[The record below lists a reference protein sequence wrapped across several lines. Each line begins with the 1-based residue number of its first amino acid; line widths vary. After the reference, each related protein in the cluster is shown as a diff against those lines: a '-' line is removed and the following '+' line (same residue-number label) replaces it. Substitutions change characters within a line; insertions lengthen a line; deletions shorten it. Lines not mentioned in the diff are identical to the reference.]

1 MHTRI
6 HPNTRTKVHTHIH
19 TQTGRHTRD
28 SVLSLFC
35 SRSLSMY
42 QLFLY
47 FLSSSYSPTSHSV
60 SIIMKQTFVT
70 HKSFLSSIFHVGASL
85 DLWLRYIFLQ
95 LTWVAFVIVT
105 FYLHFL
111 REVLHPNAI
120 SLQSYTKG
128 PWTLDGW
135 MERLDQT
142 TDLKPTSMYKLLVEL
157 NSVTFGPLKLLHKKN
172 GRSGNSKQTKVVP
185 KQLKT

>member
-60 SIIMKQTFVT
+60 SIILKQTFVT
-70 HKSFLSSIFHVGASL
+70 HKSFPSSIFHVGASL
-85 DLWLRYIFLQ
+85 DLWLRYIFCSLHG
-95 LTWVAFVIVT
+95 LHLFILVT
-105 FYLHFL
+105 FYLRFL

-120 SLQSYTKG
+120 ALQSYTKG

-135 MERLDQT
+135 IERLDQT
-142 TDLKPTSMYKLLVEL
+142 TDFRPTSIKKLLVEL
-157 NSVTFGPLKLLHKKN
+157 KSVTLGPLKLLHKKN
-172 GRSGNSKQTKVVP
+172 GRYETVNKQK
-185 KQLKT
+185 LFLSN